1 MSEIMDEE
9 KIEEE
14 QIPLVQPTPE
24 EVSGLLKKSRQKIGV
39 FLLSMTIAI
48 SIVILKQGE
57 KLFLFNFTSNN
68 MNDVST
74 FLVFRVLMLLFL
86 VFTIGYFFYFSVIY
100 AKRKVLSGEEQT
112 KSFPDF
118 KKQFDLFDLLTVVPT
133 FLAVF
138 VIITG
143 FFVGPAVVEGESM
156 QPTYYDGDAVLVYY
170 FMEEFQTE
178 DVVIVDIGSE
188 LLIKRLCGM
197 PGDHLKIDATGVY
210 LNDTLIE
217 SYVPEHFVV
226 GEGLVPYF
234 SYDQIIPEGSYFVMG
249 DNRLNSTDGRRFG
262 LVGSDQL
269 LGIVILPNS

>member
-1 MSEIMDEE
+1 MAYS
-9 KIEEE
+9 KQKRLSEEE
-14 QIPLVQPTPE
+14 Q
-24 EVSGLLKKSRQKIGV
+24 QKT
-39 FLLSMTIAI
+39 LPA
-48 SIVILKQGE
+48 
-57 KLFLFNFTSNN
+57 
-68 MNDVST
+68 
-74 FLVFRVLMLLFL
+74 
-86 VFTIGYFFYFSVIY
+86 
-100 AKRKVLSGEEQT
+100 
-112 KSFPDF
+112 F
-118 KKQFDLFDLLTVVPT
+118 KKQYDLFDLLSVVPT

-143 FFVGPAVVEGESM
+143 FFIGPAVVEGESM
-156 QPTYYDGDAVLVYY
+156 QPTFLDGDPVLIYY
-170 FMEEFQTE
+170 FMEEYHTD
-178 DVVIVDIGSE
+178 DVLIVDIGSE

-210 LNDTLIE
+210 INDTLVE
-217 SYVPEHFVV
+217 SYVPEHYVQ

>member
-86 VFTIGYFFYFSVIY
+86 VFTIGYFLYFSVVY
-100 AKRKVLSGEEQT
+100 AKRKILSEEEQT

-156 QPTYYDGDAVLVYY
+156 QPTYYDGDAVLIYY
-170 FMEEFQTE
+170 FMEEVQTE

-217 SYVPEHFVV
+217 SYVPEHFVPE
-226 GEGLVPYF
+226 EGFVPYF
-234 SYDQIIPEGSYFVMG
+234 LYDQIIPEGSYFVMG

-262 LVGSDQL
+262 LVERDQL
-269 LGIVILPNS
+269 LGIVILPN

>member
-1 MSEIMDEE
+1 MSEMMDEE

-14 QIPLVQPTPE
+14 QTPAIQPTPE
-24 EVSGLLKKSRQKIGV
+24 EISGLLKKSRQKIRI

-48 SIVILKQGE
+48 LIVILKQGE
-57 KLFLFNFTSNN
+57 KLFLFNFASNN

-74 FLVFRVLMLLFL
+74 FLIFRVLMLLFL
-86 VFTIGYFFYFSVIY
+86 VFTIGYYFYFSIAY
-100 AKRKVLSGEEQT
+100 TKRKVLSEEEQ
-112 KSFPDF
+112 KESFPAF
-118 KKQFDLFDLLTVVPT
+118 KKQFDLFDLLSVVPT

-143 FFVGPAVVEGESM
+143 FFIGPAVVEGESM
-156 QPTYYDGDAVLVYY
+156 QPTYYDGDPVFIYY
-170 FMEEFQTE
+170 FMETYQTDE
-178 DVVIVDIGSE
+178 VVIVDIGSE

-217 SYVPEHFVV
+217 SYVPEHFVQ

-262 LVGSDQL
+262 LIESEQL
-269 LGIVILPNS
+269 LGIVIFPN

>member
-1 MSEIMDEE
+1 MSEMMDEE
-9 KIEEE
+9 KIEGE
-14 QIPLVQPTPE
+14 QVPLIQPTPE
-24 EVSGLLKKSRQKIGV
+24 EISGLLKKSRQKIGV

-74 FLVFRVLMLLFL
+74 FLIFRVLMMLFL
-86 VFTIGYFFYFSVIY
+86 VFTIGYFLYFSVIY
-100 AKRKVLSGEEQT
+100 ARRKVLSEEEQI
-112 KSFPDF
+112 KSFPEF

-143 FFVGPAVVEGESM
+143 FFIGPAVVEGESM
-156 QPTYYDGDAVLVYY
+156 QPSYYDGDAVLIYY
-170 FMEEFQTE
+170 FMEEYQTE

-226 GEGLVPYF
+226 EEGLVPYF

-262 LVGSDQL
+262 LVESDQL
-269 LGIVILPNS
+269 LGIVILPN